1 MEVVTFPGKVTD
13 LMFELES
20 EAAVK
25 QSVMGAWKG
34 ILFTGV
40 LDEGPGLVFTLAALA
55 SVERDEMEVV
65 L

>member
-1 MEVVTFPGKVTD
+1 MTFPGKVTD
-13 LMFELES
+13 LVFELES

-34 ILFTGV
+34 ILFTGL
-40 LDEGPGLVFTLAALA
+40 LDEGPGPVFTLAALA

-65 L
+65 V